1 MLLGTVAKP
10 RQIRYTSAVPK
21 CVIDGFE
28 IYVHLRGERG
38 HRPHVHVFGNSGEL
52 VVWLDPVSIREK
64 RGMKNNEA
72 RRALRAVDGHRA
84 ELLELW
90 EHYHG

>member
-1 MLLGTVAKP
+1 M
-10 RQIRYTSAVPK
+10 PK
-21 CVIDGFE
+21 RVIGGFE
-28 IYVHLRGERG
+28 IYVHLRDERG

-64 RGMKNNEA
+64 RGMKNSES
-72 RRALRAVDGHRA
+72 RRALRVVDDHRD

-90 EHYHG
+90 RHYHG